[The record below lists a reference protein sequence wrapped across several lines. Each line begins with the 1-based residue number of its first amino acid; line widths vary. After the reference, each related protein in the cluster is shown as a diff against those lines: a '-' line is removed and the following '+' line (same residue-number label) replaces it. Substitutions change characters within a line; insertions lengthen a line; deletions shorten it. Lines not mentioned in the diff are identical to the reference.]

1 MRKYYFILIVTTIG
15 FLTGCTRGGNK
26 DNQFRIGFSQCV
38 GSDQWRKSM
47 LLGMQ
52 RELSF
57 SPNTTLLYKD
67 ADNSSEVQIAQIN
80 ELLKEGIDLLIVS
93 PNEAAPLTPIIEQV
107 YTRGIPVI
115 VIDRK
120 TSSPLYTAYIGSD
133 NYEIGKRVGQYTAN
147 MLHGKGNVI
156 EVTGLA
162 GSSPAIER
170 EKGFY
175 EALKGYPEI
184 KIIAHLHGNWLK
196 DKAYRELNN
205 LPKEVRAS
213 ADVVFAHNDMMALG
227 SYECFKAAGQ
237 LSRAHFIGVD
247 ALPATGLQ
255 FVSDRILSASA
266 LYGTGGQEAIQTAM
280 AILRHEDFKKE
291 NILKTVLIDS
301 TNVDLMKLQNEKV
314 NSQQADIVRQQK
326 MIDTQRRIYQNQ
338 SVTLLIILASLIIA
352 VILAAV
358 TFYYLRENKK
368 IAKRLRQKN
377 EEIIRQQQ
385 QLIEMSDK
393 AEAAHDAKLKFFTN
407 ISHEFRTPLTL
418 ILAPLEDLLNNPKLN
433 FVTRNHL
440 NLIRK
445 NVIRLLRLVNQ
456 LMDFRKI
463 ELDKLQLKASENDFI
478 AFVTD
483 IMDAFKDLAAKRN
496 IDFRLLT
503 KEKQLLLW
511 FDVNM
516 LDKVIFNLL
525 SNAFKFTSDGGYIHL
540 HIAQQN
546 NSNHVLLR
554 IEDNGVGM
562 SKDTVDHAFEL
573 FYQGEYE
580 NYKGSG
586 LGLALSKELI
596 VLHRGTIQLS
606 SEKWKGSSFE
616 IRLPL
621 GNTHLE
627 PQEMVSTDANTQ
639 VPYNDEK
646 IYTEEL
652 RLESMPLPELA
663 SVEQAKEHTILIVE
677 DHADLRNFITA
688 KLSPAYEIIEA
699 DNSQTALQQAFDTI
713 PDLIIC
719 DVVIPGKDGIALT
732 NILKSDIRTSHIP
745 VILLTAKTGVE
756 EQIEGMKKKADCY
769 ITKPFNVHYLEETV
783 SSLIANRSMLKEH
796 YTGELPAN
804 LKTQVISKD
813 DKKFTTGFTALVEA
827 NLSNEHF
834 DVEEICRSMGISRV
848 QLYRKVKALLDVN
861 VNEYILQKRLQKA
874 KYLLK
879 QETGPIG
886 EVAYKVGFSSPAYFS
901 TVFKSRFG
909 ITPKE
914 FRER

>member
-1 MRKYYFILIVTTIG
+1 
-15 FLTGCTRGGNK
+15 
-26 DNQFRIGFSQCV
+26 
-38 GSDQWRKSM
+38 M
-47 LLGMQ
+47 LEGMQ
-52 RELSF
+52 RELTF
-57 SPNTTLLYKD
+57 FPNSSILYRD
-67 ADNSSEVQIAQIN
+67 ADNNSQVQIDQIN

-93 PNEAAPLTPIIEQV
+93 PNEATPLTPIIEKV

-147 MLHGKGNVI
+147 LLRGKGDVI
-156 EVTGLA
+156 EIMGLA

-175 EALKGYPEI
+175 EALKIYPGI
-184 KIIAHLHGNWLK
+184 KITAHLHGNWLK
-196 DKAYRELNN
+196 DKVYKELNG
-205 LPKEVRAS
+205 LSKETRES

-227 SYECFKAAGQ
+227 AYEFYKERGLAGK
-237 LSRAHFIGVD
+237 AHFIGVD

-255 FVSDRILSASA
+255 FVSDKILSASA
-266 LYGTGGQEAIQTAM
+266 LYATGGEEAIQTAM

-301 TNVDLMKLQNEKV
+301 TNVELMKLQNEKI
-314 NSQQADIVRQQK
+314 NSQQSNIVRQQK

-338 SVTLLIILASLIIA
+338 NTILLIILTSLIIA
-352 VILAAV
+352 IVLTGI

-368 IAKRLRQKN
+368 ITRRLRQKN
-377 EEIIRQQQ
+377 NEIIQQQQ

-393 AEAAHDAKLKFFTN
+393 AEAAHSAKLKFFTN

-463 ELDKLQLKASENDFI
+463 ELDKLKLKASENDFI
-478 AFVTD
+478 VFVTD
-483 IMDAFKDLAAKRN
+483 IMDAFKDVAAKRN

-503 KEKQLLLW
+503 KEKQLPLW

-516 LDKVIFNLL
+516 IDKVIFNLL
-525 SNAFKFTSDGGYIHL
+525 SNAFKFTKDGGYIHL
-540 HIAQQN
+540 HIAKQEQGDY
-546 NSNHVLLR
+546 VLFK
-554 IEDNGVGM
+554 IEDNGIGM
-562 SKDTVDHAFEL
+562 SKATLDHAFEL

-596 VLHRGTIQLS
+596 LLHRGTIHLS

-616 IRLPL
+616 IRLPT
-621 GNTHLE
+621 GNAHLE
-627 PQEMVSTDANTQ
+627 SQEMVVTEENAQ
-639 VPYNDEK
+639 VSYSDEK

-652 RLESMPLPELA
+652 WLEQLPLPETTQA
-663 SVEQAKEHTILIVE
+663 EQAKEHTVLVVE
-677 DHADLRNFITA
+677 DHADLRNFIAA
-688 KLSPAYEIIEA
+688 KLSTAYEVIEA
-699 DNSQTALQQAFDTI
+699 DNSQTALQQAFEVI

-745 VILLTAKTGVE
+745 IILLTAKTGAE

-769 ITKPFNVHYLEETV
+769 ITKPFNVQYLEETV
-783 SSLIANRSMLKEH
+783 GSLIANRSMLKEH
-796 YTGELPAN
+796 YTGELPVN
-804 LKTQVISKD
+804 LKTQLVNKS
-813 DKKFTTGFTALVEA
+813 DKKFTTEFAALVEA

-834 DVEEICRSMGISRV
+834 SVDDVCKSMGISRV
-848 QLYRKVKALLDVN
+848 QLYRKVKLLMEIN
-861 VNEYILQKRLQKA
+861 VNDYILQKRLQKA

-879 QETGPIG
+879 NEVLSIG

-901 TVFKSRFG
+901 TVFKSKLG

-914 FRER
+914 FKEQ